1 MNTIEVGICNLSI
14 FQPLPKLFHIRILGP
29 MKKQN
34 TNSGQKKGKKQT
46 AIEYIKDEHPELT
59 YEEIQDY
66 DRALD
71 DYLNICMEMYW
82 ARVKDGTFPWPDEDL
97 GVGDNGD
104 STL

>member
-1 MNTIEVGICNLSI
+1 MRCA
-14 FQPLPKLFHIRILGP
+14 HITTSTEQGSYPYPWKP

-34 TNSGQKKGKKQT
+34 TNSGEEKNKRKT
-46 AIEYIKDEHPELT
+46 AIEYIKEEHPELT

-71 DYLNICMEMYW
+71 DYLNICLEMYW
-82 ARVKDGTFPWPDEDL
+82 SRVKDGTFPWPHEDIT
-97 GVGDNGD
+97 VGDNVD